1 MTKADVSRHNNIAIS
16 LHWLMALLIV
26 GMLVVG
32 KLMVQLDDTNPLRFA
47 LTQWHK
53 TFGILIL
60 LLAVFRI
67 VWRLTHRSPPHPKGA
82 PKWELFAANFSHIVL
97 YSLLFI
103 APITGW
109 MLVTVSPLNID
120 TLLFNLIPWPH
131 LPWLAELV
139 DKTSAEARFHQ
150 FHEIATGA
158 LIALLILHIAAALKH
173 HIIDNDTVM
182 SGMLPSR
189 EAHTGR
195 TMFGM
200 IAAIV
205 LGCGAAIVGYSAMN
219 GAGQNLQAGNSAVQ
233 AMAMV
238 TGESTNIVFTESS
251 VSASISSSSPE
262 SSTLQA
268 TVTTASATSPN
279 LQVQGSLPEAD
290 WFDSATHPQ
299 ATFDSTSM
307 SLISDNTYSISG
319 TLIIKGIKQPQQFE
333 MLVSEDNGQ
342 KMAKGEFIIDRTA
355 YQLGLE
361 SQPNEDY
368 VGNDV
373 TIQFQFNLSQ

>member
-1 MTKADVSRHNNIAIS
+1 
-16 LHWLMALLIV
+16 MALLIV
-26 GMLVVG
+26 GMLIVG
-32 KLMVQLDDTNPLRFA
+32 KLMVQFDDTSPLRFT

-67 VWRLTHRSPPHPKGA
+67 VWRLTHRSPAHPQGA
-82 PKWELFAANFSHIVL
+82 PTWERFAATFSHIAL
-97 YSLLFI
+97 YALLFI

-131 LPWLAELV
+131 LPWLTDLV

-150 FHEIATGA
+150 FHELATGA
-158 LIALLILHIAAALKH
+158 LIALLVLHIAAALKH
-173 HIIDNDTVM
+173 HIIDKDTVM

-189 EAHTGR
+189 EAHTGV
-195 TMFGM
+195 TMFNTL
-200 IAAIV
+200 AVVV
-205 LGCGAAIVGYSAMN
+205 LGCAAAVLGYATLN
-219 GAGQNLQAGNSAVQ
+219 NAEQQLQAGNSAVQ
-233 AMAMV
+233 AVAFV
-238 TGESTNIVFTESS
+238 TGESTDIIFTEST
-251 VSASISSSSPE
+251 VTASINPTNPE

-268 TVTTASATSPN
+268 TVTTASATSTN

-299 ATFDSTSM
+299 ATFESTSF
-307 SLISDNTYSISG
+307 SLLSENTYVVNG
-319 TLIIKGIKQPQQFE
+319 KLVIKGIEQAQQFE
-333 MLVSEDNGQ
+333 LIVSEESGQ
-342 KMAKGEFIIDRTA
+342 KMASGEFVIDRTS

-373 TIQFQFNLSQ
+373 TIQFRFTLGQ